1 MPRSRRLWPVVQRPA
16 ARLVVRFTFAM
27 SITPEQ
33 IAGIAISLL
42 AGSEMLSLIPG
53 IRANGWVQLILGI
66 LKGIASTRR

>member
-1 MPRSRRLWPVVQRPA
+1 MAP
-16 ARLVVRFTFAM
+16 
-27 SITPEQ
+27 TPED
-33 IAGIAISLL
+33 ITSIAIALL